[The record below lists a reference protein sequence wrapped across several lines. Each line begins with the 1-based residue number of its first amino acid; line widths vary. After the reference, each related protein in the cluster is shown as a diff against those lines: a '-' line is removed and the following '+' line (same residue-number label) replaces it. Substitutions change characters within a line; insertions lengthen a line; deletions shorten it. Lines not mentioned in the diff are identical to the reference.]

1 MGKETRSMWLI
12 LFLLGELRMFEAP
25 TFWVFFSQESHSQ
38 RDWLGEGGAFPNKQ
52 KNDCRFFIFLTGVMS
67 L

>member
-38 RDWLGEGGAFPNKQ
+38 RDWLGEGGGG
-52 KNDCRFFIFLTGVMS
+52 FLTNKKMIADFLYSKLV
-67 L
+67 